1 MDFLPNEERVRKFQL
16 ICIEFETY
24 VHQQEEKTEDDEND
38 DSDATYE
45 GDFSEDDE
53 DIKRFVAENNAKLNA
68 ERVRELCFQIK

>member
-1 MDFLPNEERVRKFQL
+1 MRKFQL
-16 ICIEFETY
+16 ICLEFETY

-45 GDFSEDDE
+45 GDFSEDHE

>member
-16 ICIEFETY
+16 ICFEFETY

-38 DSDATYE
+38 ASDASTYE
-45 GDFSEDDE
+45 GDFIEDDE
-53 DIKRFVAENNAKLNA
+53 YIKRVAENNAKLNA